1 MEINMK
7 KLIVLVATAL
17 SILSPAFAQLGVI
30 DQDLIFVPV
39 TPCRIFETRIQFGG
53 TGPIAAG
60 TTKHFIIS
68 KADSYTSQGGSAT
81 NCGLGAAAVNNNFA
95 AAAINLTAIS
105 GATSYSWI
113 TAFPFGTTMPL
124 ASTLNFGTAQ
134 NDVRTVA
141 TVVKLNTDPAVTT
154 QLSINATQS
163 TEVIGDIVGYYSR
176 PRGTNLACS
185 NPPEATLLVAPGV
198 LGRLAIPACATTN
211 SYGGGSATGYC
222 TSDGTDMAS
231 YAGTT
236 GISECAMKNLGSTS
250 ATITAGRRCC
260 GVPGGRPFF

>member
-1 MEINMK
+1 MK
-7 KLIVLVATAL
+7 KLFIFLAAMLTFASAV
-17 SILSPAFAQLGVI
+17 FAQLGNI
-30 DQDLIFVPV
+30 DQDLIFVPI
-39 TPCRIFETRIQFGG
+39 TPCRIFETRTQFGG

-68 KADSYTSQGGSAT
+68 KADSYASQGGSTT
-81 NCGLGAAAVNNNFA
+81 NCGLGAATVNNNFA

-113 TAFPFGTTMPL
+113 TAFQFGTTMPL

-163 TEVIGDIVGYYSR
+163 TEVIGDLVGYYSR

-185 NPPEATLLVAPGV
+185 NPPETTLLVAPGV
-198 LGRLAIPACATTN
+198 LGTLPIPACAATN
-211 SYGGGSATGYC
+211 SYSSIGGYC
-222 TSDGTDMAS
+222 YTDGAEMLAYS
-231 YAGTT
+231 GAQG
-236 GISECAMKNLGSTS
+236 GECKMKNMGATS